1 MASFQQ
7 RTDGCGNLRLAH
19 ASQTVTLNGWAHRVR
34 DMGSLVFVDLRDGTG
49 ICQLFLDP
57 QKHPIQDIKTETC
70 LSVTGQIVERAEKD
84 KNANSPTGEVDVVV
98 EELQILNPSKP
109 LPFPLNDESQMQN
122 VNEELRIKH
131 RYLDIRRPSMRR
143 KLALRAAAVRK
154 IRAYLDERDFIETE
168 TPIFT
173 KSTPEGAR
181 DYLVP
186 YRLEPGLFYA
196 LPQSPQQYKQLLMVA
211 GLERYYQ
218 IAKCFRDESQ
228 RSDRQPEFT
237 QLDLELS
244 FVTQEDILQ
253 LIEGMTVSVINELIA
268 EFNLEKDQIVPF
280 PRFTY
285 DEAMARFGCDKPDI
299 RFDLE
304 LFDLSDAV
312 QGTEFGV
319 FKGALEAGG
328 KVRGIRFPGGAS
340 FSRKEVGQLEE
351 FAKSFG
357 AKGMASIAVTSEG
370 QGSENEFTSASG
382 LVAKAGF
389 LKFLQPH
396 QIELILTKSQ
406 AVTGD
411 LLCII
416 ADDYMA
422 GNNVLYRLRH
432 EIGERTGL
440 CDPRKLAFCF
450 VMDFPLVEWNFD
462 EQRWDSMH
470 HPFTSP
476 KAEDMDLIETDPGA
490 IRADCYDIVCNGTE
504 WASGS
509 IRIHRPDVQAR
520 VFRLLGIDDARQKER
535 FGHILEA
542 FSFGAPPHGGIAPG
556 IDRMIMFLLNEENIR
571 EVIAFPKIG
580 LGQDPMMDAPSEID
594 EVQWKEMG
602 LKLGE

>member
-7 RTDGCGNLRLAH
+7 RTQGCGELRLAH
-19 ASQTVTLNGWAHRVR
+19 AGQTVTLNGWVHRLR
-34 DMGSLVFVDLRDGTG
+34 DMGSLVFADMRDGTG
-49 ICQLFLDP
+49 LCQLFLDP
-57 QKHPIQDIKTETC
+57 TKHPIPEIKAETC
-70 LSVTGQIVERAEKD
+70 ISVTGQVVERADKD
-84 KNANSPTGEVDVVV
+84 KNPNSPTGEVDVVV
-98 EELQILNPSKP
+98 ETMQILNPSKP
-109 LPFPLNDESQMQN
+109 LPFPLNDEAQMQS

-131 RYLDIRRPSMRR
+131 RYLDIRRPAMRK

-154 IRAYLDERDFIETE
+154 IRAYLDARDFIETE

-237 QLDLELS
+237 QLDLEMS

-253 LIEGMTVSVINELIA
+253 LIEGMTVSVINELID
-268 EFNLEKDQIVPF
+268 EFALEKDHLVPF
-280 PRFTY
+280 TRLTY
-285 DEAMARFGCDKPDI
+285 DESMARYGCDKPDL

-304 LFDLSDAV
+304 LFDLSEAV

-319 FKGALEAGG
+319 FKGALENGG
-328 KVRGIRFPGGAS
+328 KIRGVRFPGGAS
-340 FSRKEVGQLEE
+340 LSRKEVGELEE

-357 AKGMASIAVTSEG
+357 AKGMASIAITSEG

-382 LVAKAGF
+382 LIAKAGF
-389 LKFLQPH
+389 LKFLQPA
-396 QIELILTKSQ
+396 QIEAILSTSGAQ
-406 AVTGD
+406 AGD

-416 ADDYMA
+416 ADEYMA

-440 CDPRKLAFCF
+440 RDPRKLAFCF
-450 VMDFPLVEWNFD
+450 VMDFPLVEWNPD
-462 EQRWDSMH
+462 ENRWDSMH

-580 LGQDPMMDAPSEID
+580 LGQDPMMEAPSEID
-594 EVQWKEMG
+594 DVQWKEMG
-602 LKLGE
+602 LRKD

>member
-7 RTDGCGNLRLAH
+7 RTQGCGELRLAH
-19 ASQTVTLNGWAHRVR
+19 AGQTVTLNGWVHRLR
-34 DMGSLVFVDLRDGTG
+34 DMGSLVFADMRDGTG
-49 ICQLFLDP
+49 LCQLFLDP
-57 QKHPIQDIKTETC
+57 TKHPIPEIKAETC
-70 LSVTGQIVERAEKD
+70 ISVTGQVVERADKD
-84 KNANSPTGEVDVVV
+84 KNPNSPTGEVDVVV
-98 EELQILNPSKP
+98 ETMQILNPSKP
-109 LPFPLNDESQMQN
+109 LPFPLNDEAQMQS

-131 RYLDIRRPSMRR
+131 RYLDIRRPAMRK

-154 IRAYLDERDFIETE
+154 IRAYLDARDFIETE

-237 QLDLELS
+237 QLDLEMS

-253 LIEGMTVSVINELIA
+253 LIEGMTVSVINELID
-268 EFNLEKDQIVPF
+268 EFALEKDHIVPF
-280 PRFTY
+280 TRLTY
-285 DEAMARFGCDKPDI
+285 DESMARYGCDKPDL

-304 LFDLSDAV
+304 LFDLSEAV

-319 FKGALEAGG
+319 FKGALENGG
-328 KVRGIRFPGGAS
+328 KIRGVRFPGGAS
-340 FSRKEVGQLEE
+340 LSRKEVGELEE

-357 AKGMASIAVTSEG
+357 AKGMASIAITSEG

-382 LVAKAGF
+382 LIAKAGF
-389 LKFLQPH
+389 LKFLQPA
-396 QIELILTKSQ
+396 QIEAILSTSGAQ
-406 AVTGD
+406 AGD

-416 ADDYMA
+416 ADEYMA

-440 CDPRKLAFCF
+440 RDPRKLAFCF
-450 VMDFPLVEWNFD
+450 VMDFPLVEWNPD
-462 EQRWDSMH
+462 ENRWDSMH

-580 LGQDPMMDAPSEID
+580 LGQDPMMEAPSEID
-594 EVQWKEMG
+594 DVQWKEMG
-602 LKLGE
+602 LRKD